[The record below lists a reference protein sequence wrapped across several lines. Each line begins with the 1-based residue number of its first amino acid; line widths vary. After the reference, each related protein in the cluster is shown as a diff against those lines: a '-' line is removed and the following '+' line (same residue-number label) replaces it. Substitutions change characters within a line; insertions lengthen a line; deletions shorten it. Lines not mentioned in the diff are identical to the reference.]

1 MNFKKMDS
9 ANYKIFVIN
18 LDSRK
23 DRLARITDNL
33 NRLGLEFERFQAVFM
48 ERDRNSP
55 RVLNAPLKFNPA
67 KNRLFD
73 FNLISPGAL
82 GCYYSHMLVW
92 KKILDEKLDF
102 AVILEDDA
110 DLGGNFPEA
119 VNLLKRLKNWDYIKI
134 PPSQLALKISKSAPV
149 PRRSA
154 RGLPAAE
161 FRLCAW
167 RKVPFLTTAE
177 CVSFQGAK
185 KLLSVGEFYR
195 PIDFDLQ
202 FYWRFRVK
210 IFGLL
215 GKNIVS
221 VAQSRSDISTTANPR
236 AKSNVFVKLYM
247 KPYLYLANLAY
258 RALWR
263 NSLREISV
271 E

>member
-1 MNFKKMDS
+1 MDS

-33 NRLGLEFERFQAVFM
+33 NRLGVEFDRFQAVFM

-55 RVLNAPLKFNPA
+55 RILNAPLKFNSA

-73 FNLISPGAL
+73 FNPISPGAL

-110 DLGGNFPEA
+110 DLGENFPDA
-119 VNLLKRLKNWDYIKI
+119 VNLLGRLKNWDYIKI
-134 PPSQLALKISKSAPV
+134 PPSHLALKVSKSAPV
-149 PRRSA
+149 PLRHASSA
-154 RGLPAAE
+154 SPAAE

-167 RKVPFLTTAE
+167 RKVPFLTTVE

-202 FYWRFRVK
+202 FYWRFGVK

-215 GKNIVS
+215 GENIVS
-221 VAQSRSDISTTANPR
+221 VAQSKSDISTTADPG

-247 KPYLYLANLAY
+247 KPYMYLANLAY

-263 NSLREISV
+263 NSLREI
-271 E
+271 EIA